1 MFRKRDLFLF
11 FFTGVL
17 YSDFCASQPASSGQ
31 LGLYLSCNRSR
42 TNVIGEKERV
52 EKKAGQFQWRE
63 TRDDKDLL
71 PLL

>member
-1 MFRKRDLFLF
+1 MFRERDFFLSVF
-11 FFTGVL
+11 YRAL

-31 LGLYLSCNRSR
+31 LGLYLSCNRSL
-42 TNVIGEKERV
+42 TNVIGEKERM

-63 TRDDKDLL
+63 TRDDKDFL